1 MKVVLRYFLVGIL
14 LVFLAGPDAM
24 AGRGGGGGGRGGGG
38 GARGGGGYSRSG
50 GGSFSRS
57 GGGGYSR
64 GGGNYSRSGG
74 GNYSRSTTSR
84 NIDRTSLERSNR
96 NYSNVNRS
104 GGGRVPSKN
113 TAARTKPSG
122 QRIANSSAQLPSSS
136 RTDRGGTNRATDRGG
151 TNRATDKRVS
161 QRPSNQPARPG
172 ASRGQVA
179 NRPTNRD
186 VSNFLN
192 LDTKAGGGRLSESN
206 LVQRPSQ
213 LPANAQRQGLNERLG
228 GGNREQRFAAGQN
241 RDNWSQ
247 WSQNR
252 SNNWQQAVQN
262 REGFW
267 NNWSGQNQDRLN
279 NFRQNQDQRWNNL
292 QTARD
297 DRQAWRETNREDW
310 QNYRNDTWDYRY
322 DRADQIWDDVKDY
335 HDDLFD
341 DHWWGAYPGYVGGYV
356 SNPWWWWAPATV
368 GVVSGFVSGVTASEP
383 YYYDY
388 GVTTVYQ
395 GDTVYVDGKPAG
407 SPQEHAEKAIAL
419 ADKVES
425 APPPSPPASTKE
437 ETSQKT
443 GSKDEA
449 AAKESNAD
457 WLAMGVWALTQEEK
471 GDAVVFM
478 QISVNKQGV
487 ISGAFKNTVTGETG
501 PIIGAIDPE
510 SQLAAWR
517 LGQDGKA
524 VIETGIFNLTR
535 DVASVALHF
544 DSKNTKNWLLVR
556 LPQPEMPDQPT
567 KVEAIDR
574 EPPPLTPA
582 KKDES

>member
-1 MKVVLRYFLVGIL
+1 MKVVLRYILVGIL
-14 LVFLAGPDAM
+14 LVFLTGPDAI
-24 AGRGGGGGGRGGGG
+24 ARRGGGGGRGGGG
-38 GARGGGGYSRSG
+38 SRGGGGRSG
-50 GGSFSRS
+50 SGSFSRS

-74 GNYSRSTTSR
+74 GNFSRSGGGNVSRSTASR

-96 NYSNVNRS
+96 NYSNANR
-104 GGGRVPSKN
+104 GGGRVPSKD
-113 TAARTKPSG
+113 TATRTKPSG

-136 RTDRGGTNRATDRGG
+136 RLDRGG
-151 TNRATDKRVS
+151 TNRATDKKLS
-161 QRPSNQPARPG
+161 QRPSTQPARPG
-172 ASRGQVA
+172 ASRGQLA

-186 VSNFLN
+186 VSNFMN
-192 LDTKAGGGRLSESN
+192 LDTRAGGGRLGGSN

-213 LPANAQRQGLNERLG
+213 LPGNTQRQGLTDRLG

-252 SNNWQQAVQN
+252 GNNWQQAVQN

-267 NNWSGQNQDRLN
+267 NNWSSQNQDRLS
-279 NFRQNQDQRWNNL
+279 NFRQNQDDRWNNL

-310 QNYRNDTWDYRY
+310 QNYRKDMWDYRY

-335 HDDLFD
+335 NDDLFD
-341 DHWWGAYPGYVGGYV
+341 DYWWGGGYAA
-356 SNPWWWWAPATV
+356 NPWWWWAPATA
-368 GVVSGFVSGVTASEP
+368 GLVSGFVSGVATSEP

-407 SPQEHAEKAIAL
+407 STQEHAEKAVAL

-425 APPPSPPASTKE
+425 APPPSPPASTEE
-437 ETSQKT
+437 ETSNKT
-443 GSKDEA
+443 GSNDETT
-449 AAKESNAD
+449 AKESNAD
-457 WLAMGVWALTQEEK
+457 WLALGVWALTQEEK
-471 GDAVVFM
+471 GDAVVFL
-478 QISVNKQGV
+478 QISVNKEGV
-487 ISGAFKNTVTGETG
+487 ISGAYKNTVTGESG
-501 PIIGAIDPE
+501 PIIGAVDPE
-510 SQLAAWR
+510 SQLAAWH
-517 LGQDGKA
+517 LGQNGKA
-524 VIETGIFNLTR
+524 VIETGIFNLTK
-535 DVASVALHF
+535 DVAPVALHF
-544 DSKNTKNWLLVR
+544 DSKNTRTWLLVR
-556 LPQPEMPDQPT
+556 LPQPLMPDQPQR
-567 KVEAIDR
+567 VEAIDR

-582 KKDES
+582 KKDEG